1 MRVLIVNSGSS
12 TLKLTLL
19 SGEDDVLGH
28 REIDTPRGAVGARVL
43 EAALG
48 TALLGDLAGAQAV
61 GHRIVHGGERFH
73 EAVRIDAKV
82 HGALSTLA
90 ELAPLHQPRGLSAL
104 ESVAEALPEL
114 PQVACFDTAFHA
126 EMPAAA
132 ATYALP
138 ERWRK
143 RWGVRRYG
151 FHGLSHAWIARRVP
165 QLLDAAEEL
174 RIVSCHLGAGASV
187 CAIRGGRSLDCTMGF
202 TPLDGLVMA
211 TRSGSLDPA
220 LVLWLLERPGIDAR
234 SLEQTFEHESG
245 LLALGGSADMRVLL
259 EQADARD
266 AGAQLAIDVYIHR
279 LRAAIAAMAAS
290 LGGLDVL
297 AFTGGVGQS
306 SPAIR
311 RMATEGLGFLGVE
324 IDERRNGQAESPRA
338 GAGAGHEG
346 AGMGAGEHEDAG
358 IGAGGPM
365 DAGGHQSAGDREIS
379 AKDATVHTL
388 VIDAREDLEMARQ
401 VRALLHEDD

>member
-28 REIDTPRGAVGARVL
+28 RELDSPRGAVGERAL

-48 TALLGDLAGAQAV
+48 AALLGELAGAQAV
-61 GHRIVHGGERFH
+61 GHRIVHGGERFPA
-73 EAVRIDAKV
+73 AVRVDAKV
-82 HGALSTLA
+82 RGALSELT

-114 PQVACFDTAFHA
+114 PQIACFDTAFHA
-126 EMPAAA
+126 QMPAAA

-151 FHGLSHAWIARRVP
+151 FHGLSHAWVARRVP
-165 QLLDAAEEL
+165 QLLTTDEEL
-174 RIVSCHLGAGASV
+174 RIVSCHLGSGASL
-187 CAIRGGRSLDCTMGF
+187 CAIHGGRSRDCTMGF

-234 SLEQTFEHESG
+234 SLEQTLEHDSG

-259 EQADARD
+259 ERPDDGDANAR
-266 AGAQLAIDVYIHR
+266 LALDVYIHR
-279 LRAAIAAMAAS
+279 LRAGIAAMTAA
-290 LGGLDVL
+290 LGGIDVL
-297 AFTGGVGQS
+297 VFTGGVGQNS
-306 SPAIR
+306 AAIR
-311 RMATEGLGFLGVE
+311 DMTTAGLGFLGVE
-324 IDERRNGQAESPRA
+324 TEEKRGGQAE
-338 GAGAGHEG
+338 
-346 AGMGAGEHEDAG
+346 
-358 IGAGGPM
+358 
-365 DAGGHQSAGDREIS
+365 GDRDIS
-379 AKDATVHTL
+379 AHSAVVCTL
-388 VIDAREDLEMARQ
+388 VVNAREDLEMARQ
-401 VRALLHEDD
+401 VRAVLHNDA

>member
-1 MRVLIVNSGSS
+1 VRILIVNSGSS

-19 SGEDDVLGH
+19 SGEDNVLGH
-28 REIDTPRGAVGARVL
+28 HELDTQRGTVGARAL
-43 EAALG
+43 EASLG
-48 TALLGDLAGAQAV
+48 AALLSDLAGAQAV

-82 HGALSTLA
+82 RSALSTLA
-90 ELAPLHQPRGLSAL
+90 ELAPMHQPRGLSAL
-104 ESVAEALPEL
+104 TSVEEALPEL
-114 PQVACFDTAFHA
+114 PQIACFDTAFHA
-126 EMPAAA
+126 GMPAAA

-151 FHGLSHAWIARRVP
+151 FHGLSHAWVARRVA
-165 QLLDAAEEL
+165 QLLGAGEDGAPPGARSRALARARARGSDRARSHGTDHAQRQGTDAL

-187 CAIRGGRSLDCTMGF
+187 CAIRGGRSLDSTMGF

-234 SLEQTFEHESG
+234 GLEQSFEHESG

-259 EQADARD
+259 ERSGNGDAE
-266 AGAQLAIDVYIHR
+266 AQLAIDVYIHR
-279 LRAAIAAMAAS
+279 LRAGIASMAAA

-297 AFTGGVGQS
+297 AFTGGVGQNS
-306 SPAIR
+306 TTIR
-311 RMATEGLGFLGVE
+311 RMATAGLGFLGVKTHE
-324 IDERRNGQAESPRA
+324 ERNEQAKSDRDISA
-338 GAGAGHEG
+338 EG
-346 AGMGAGEHEDAG
+346 A
-358 IGAGGPM
+358 
-365 DAGGHQSAGDREIS
+365 
-379 AKDATVHTL
+379 TVCTL
-388 VIDAREDLEMARQ
+388 VVDAREDLEMARQ
-401 VRALLHEDD
+401 VRAMLPDSD

>member
-1 MRVLIVNSGSS
+1 VRVLIVNSGSS

-19 SGEDDVLGH
+19 SGEDDLLGH
-28 REIDTPRGAVGARVL
+28 CELDAPRGAVGARAL

-73 EAVRIDAKV
+73 DGVRIDAKV
-82 HGALSTLA
+82 RGALSTLA

-104 ESVAEALPEL
+104 ESVEEALPEL
-114 PQVACFDTAFHA
+114 PHVACFDTAFHA
-126 EMPAAA
+126 EMPPAA

-138 ERWRK
+138 ERWRR

-165 QLLDAAEEL
+165 QLLDTDEEL

-187 CAIRGGRSLDCTMGF
+187 CAIHGGRSLDCTMGF

-234 SLEQTFEHESG
+234 GLEQTFEHESG

-259 EQADARD
+259 ERSDRSDAE
-266 AGAQLAIDVYIHR
+266 AQLAIDVYVHR

-290 LGGLDVL
+290 LGGLDAL

-311 RMATEGLGFLGVE
+311 RMATKGLGFLGVQ
-324 IDERRNGQAESPRA
+324 IDEQRNAQTESDRG
-338 GAGAGHEG
+338 GAGGHESVGGHQGVGDHEGTGGHEG
-346 AGMGAGEHEDAG
+346 VGD
-358 IGAGGPM
+358 
-365 DAGGHQSAGDREIS
+365 HQSARDREIS
-379 AKDATVHTL
+379 AQGATVRTL
-388 VIDAREDLEMARQ
+388 VIDAREDLEIARQ
-401 VRALLHEDD
+401 VRAVLHDSD

>member
-1 MRVLIVNSGSS
+1 V
-12 TLKLTLL
+12 
-19 SGEDDVLGH
+19 
-28 REIDTPRGAVGARVL
+28 
-43 EAALG
+43 
-48 TALLGDLAGAQAV
+48 V

-73 EAVRIDAKV
+73 AAVRIDARV
-82 HGALSTLA
+82 RSALFDLA

-114 PQVACFDTAFHA
+114 PQIACFDTAFHA

-151 FHGLSHAWIARRVP
+151 FHGFSHAWVARRVP
-165 QLLDAAEEL
+165 QLLQTDEEL
-174 RIVSCHLGAGASV
+174 RIVSCHLGAGASL
-187 CAIRGGRSLDCTMGF
+187 CAIHGGRSLDCTMGF

-211 TRSGSLDPA
+211 TRSGGMDPA

-234 SLEQTFEHESG
+234 SLEQTLEHDSG

-259 EQADARD
+259 ERSEDGDANAR
-266 AGAQLAIDVYIHR
+266 LAIDVYIHR
-279 LRAAIAAMAAS
+279 LRAGIAAMAAA

-297 AFTGGVGQS
+297 VFTGGVGQN

-311 RMATEGLGFLGVE
+311 RMATAGLAFLEVQT
-324 IDERRNGQAESPRA
+324 DEQRNE
-338 GAGAGHEG
+338 E
-346 AGMGAGEHEDAG
+346 
-358 IGAGGPM
+358 AGG
-365 DAGGHQSAGDREIS
+365 DGDIS
-379 AKDATVHTL
+379 AAHASVRTL
-388 VIDAREDLEMARQ
+388 VVDAREDLEMARQ
-401 VRALLHEDD
+401 VRSVLHEHH